1 MSDKLSFPQEV
12 TQVGWA
18 VADGGESTL
27 EIRFEN
33 EGWTAQGTLG
43 TDRAQFV
50 MRMSATLIVQQFM
63 LFRDMDEP
71 DLWLGRDRYGRW
83 GEVNGAHRPDLDGC
97 TDIELRMNPFPT
109 SATIKRLSLL
119 ESHAA
124 SINVAVVDAETLD
137 VSMQQRTFTLMAPR
151 RWSYSSSFHNQ
162 DVESDVDEFGLI
174 VDEPRAFTRRALD
187 TRGCA
192 DTDAT
197 ATCSTAT
204 TACRTPR

>member
-1 MSDKLSFPQEV
+1 MTLLPFPQDAMRMA
-12 TQVGWA
+12 WA

-50 MRMSATLIVQQFM
+50 IRLSATLVVQQFL

-83 GEVNGAHRPDLDGC
+83 GEMNGAHRPELDGC
-97 TDIELRMNPFPT
+97 TDLELRMTPFTT
-109 SATIKRLSLL
+109 SAIIKRLPLL

-124 SINVAVVDAETLD
+124 SINLAVVDVETLD
-137 VSMQQRTFTLMAPR
+137 VSVRQRTFTR
-151 RWSYSSSFHNQ
+151 IGTHRWRYESSFHGRE
-162 DVESDVDEFGLI
+162 VESEVDQFGLI
-174 VDEPRAFTRRALD
+174 INEEGAFTRRAP
-187 TRGCA
+187 
-192 DTDAT
+192 DAP
-197 ATCSTAT
+197 SS
-204 TACRTPR
+204 